1 MDEYPFYIEE
11 LVILTIICFLL
22 LIAKLVVCCQSLG
35 LHQNHKALN
44 RRQDYLTIARLNNL
58 QVERISLQE
67 PKIKEVI
74 TCICKCPQTP
84 STSAGILPKLEST
97 NPCLKF
103 PEKILVC
110 PRNQCWHAFLAFDGG
125 KVKNCLIRIPQRT
138 LLTPIIVNSQIPGA
152 WSNSILILHRQDP
165 ENQVC
170 TVIKKLMNLHFLKN
184 NKIINYWTPEQAWE
198 SPPGLVTIWCNWFIS
213 SLKLIQTSH

>member
-67 PKIKEVI
+67 PKREEVI

-84 STSAGILPKLEST
+84 STSAGILPKIEST

-110 PRNQCWHAFLAFDGG
+110 PRNQCWHAFLEFW
-125 KVKNCLIRIPQRT
+125 R
-138 LLTPIIVNSQIPGA
+138 
-152 WSNSILILHRQDP
+152 
-165 ENQVC
+165 
-170 TVIKKLMNLHFLKN
+170 
-184 NKIINYWTPEQAWE
+184 WE
-198 SPPGLVTIWCNWFIS
+198 SEKLLDSYSPANIADSNYCQQSDPRSLV
-213 SLKLIQTSH
+213 

>member
-1 MDEYPFYIEE
+1 MDEKVPFYLEE

-44 RRQDYLTIARLNNL
+44 RRQDNLTIARLNNL

-67 PKIKEVI
+67 PKIEEVI
-74 TCICKCPQTP
+74 TCICKCPQPP

-103 PEKILVC
+103 PEKILICSSSQVADT
-110 PRNQCWHAFLAFDGG
+110 PSLNLMVGKWKTAWLVFPNEHCWLQF
-125 KVKNCLIRIPQRT
+125 V
-138 LLTPIIVNSQIPGA
+138 VYSQIPGT
-152 WSNSILILHRQDP
+152 WSDPILILHRQILRTKP
-165 ENQVC
+165 VAITFSEN
-170 TVIKKLMNLHFLKN
+170 N
-184 NKIINYWTPEQAWE
+184 NN
-198 SPPGLVTIWCNWFIS
+198 
-213 SLKLIQTSH
+213 

>member
-44 RRQDYLTIARLNNL
+44 RRQDNLTIARLNNL

-67 PKIKEVI
+67 PKIEEVI
-74 TCICKCPQTP
+74 TCICKCPQSPT
-84 STSAGILPKLEST
+84 TSAGILPKLEST

-110 PRNQCWHAFLAFDGG
+110 PRNQC
-125 KVKNCLIRIPQRT
+125 
-138 LLTPIIVNSQIPGA
+138 
-152 WSNSILILHRQDP
+152 
-165 ENQVC
+165 
-170 TVIKKLMNLHFLKN
+170 
-184 NKIINYWTPEQAWE
+184 
-198 SPPGLVTIWCNWFIS
+198 
-213 SLKLIQTSH
+213 